1 MRKSGDVDVWN
12 SGGAVAEL
20 NKKLWHLGLKGLAV
34 ADSDWDVDDW
44 EIVLTEA
51 RFDLGNED
59 GGGDMIKDDCY
70 KHGDDNC
77 NDYCDDV
84 LQCFNN

>member
-1 MRKSGDVDVWN
+1 M
-12 SGGAVAEL
+12 
-20 NKKLWHLGLKGLAV
+20 

-70 KHGDDNC
+70 KHVDDNC